1 MSIQSRTAQLLEF
14 PKVLAALASGAV
26 SEPGAAACLALGPLP
41 HADAVAA
48 ETRLAELAAAWL
60 RDTRFSLSPFPDL
73 EGLFDFTA
81 RDHRPLDQ
89 DALFALAQVLGQARL
104 AREGLTRLDG
114 GRQAELAEVLLAF
127 PWPERTASA
136 LNRCLDPEGRIRDE
150 SSPELYAVRGE
161 IRSIHQKCTKKV
173 KEVILGHD
181 LSHYLQDEFITL
193 SSDRY
198 VLPLKANFKGRLDGI
213 IHDYSQ
219 TGETCYFEPLFL
231 VELNNRLQELKNEEK
246 HEERKILEYLTGLC
260 NAERDAVRAAYDFLV
275 RLDVLQAKAALGAR
289 LHGCAVAV
297 EPGPVRLMQAR
308 HPLLALSAEG
318 AHPVDLKLDPE
329 HRALVV
335 SGGNAGGKTVCLK
348 TLGCI
353 ALMAYSALPAP
364 VAEGSRLPFFG
375 RLFVIMGD
383 EQSLED
389 QVSTFTAQIRY
400 VARVWDQVDDGAL
413 FLLDEFGAGTDPAQ
427 GAALAQAVLESLMER
442 GATVCA
448 ATHFPALK
456 AYALA
461 AERIRSAS
469 VLFDPSTRRP
479 LFDLAYDQAGASIAL
494 EVARDNGL
502 PREIL
507 ARAEQNLLLE
517 GSDTGSIMDRLNA
530 LAVQRRDEVAG
541 LEQERRK
548 LRQKRAGLEERFE
561 RERAALLDEIKDQAQ
576 AVVRQWQQDRIG
588 RKQAQTKL
596 SGLRER
602 LTGLGG
608 SGGTESAEDAPART
622 LTLADVAVGDRLR
635 YAPWGKV
642 GVAMERDEKR
652 GQVKFDL
659 DGVAMWVAVADLE
672 PVDGPAP
679 KARPASS
686 GLASPAGERG
696 FSLRLDLRG
705 RRADVALAE
714 LERFLDDAILKG
726 AGTLEIVHGRGTG
739 ALRREVHEY
748 LKRFP
753 AVERFAVANEDHGG
767 DGMTEVVL
775 K

>member
-1 MSIQSRTAQLLEF
+1 MAIA
-14 PKVLAALASGAV
+14 
-26 SEPGAAACLALGPLP
+26 PLP
-41 HADAVAA
+41 DPSAIAA
-48 ETRLAELAAAWL
+48 EARLTEQASAWL
-60 RDTRFSLSPFPDL
+60 RESRFALLPFPDL
-73 EGLFDFTA
+73 EGLFAFIV
-81 RDHRPLDQ
+81 RERRSLDQ
-89 DALFALAQVLGQARL
+89 DALFALAQVLGQARA
-104 AREGLTRLDG
+104 AREGLIRLRDG
-114 GRQAELAEVLLAF
+114 RFAELPEVLLDF
-127 PWPERTASA
+127 IWPERMTSA
-136 LNRCLDPEGRIRDE
+136 LNRCLDAEGGIRDE
-150 SSPELYAVRGE
+150 SSPELYAVREE
-161 IRSIHQKCTKKV
+161 IRGIHQKCTKKARDV
-173 KEVILGHD
+173 LGGHD
-181 LSHYLQDEFITL
+181 LSHFLQDDFITL

-198 VLPLKANFKGRLDGI
+198 VLPLKANLKGRLEGI

-246 HEERKILEYLTGLC
+246 LEERKILEYLTGIF
-260 NAERDAVRAAYDFLV
+260 AGERDAVRAAYDFLI
-275 RLDVLQAKAALGAR
+275 RLDVLQAKAVLGER
-289 LHGCAVAV
+289 LNGCSVAV
-297 EPGPVRLMQAR
+297 EPGPVRLMRAQ
-308 HPLLALSAEG
+308 HPLLALTSGG
-318 AHPVDLKLDPE
+318 AHPLDLTLDPE

-364 VAEGSRLPFFG
+364 VAEGSRMPFFE
-375 RLFVIMGD
+375 RVFVIMGD

-400 VARVWDQVDDGAL
+400 VARVWSQVDEHTL

-427 GAALAQAVLESLMER
+427 GAALAQAVLESLMDH

-461 AERIRSAS
+461 AEHVRSAS

-479 LFDLAYDQAGASIAL
+479 LFELAYDQAGASIAL
-494 EVARDNGL
+494 DVARGNGL

-507 ARAEQNLLLE
+507 ERAEQNLLLD

-530 LAVQRRDEVAG
+530 LAVARSDEVKA
-541 LEQERRK
+541 LEQERLK
-548 LRQKRAGLEERFE
+548 LRKKRATLEEHFE
-561 RERAALLDEIKDQAQ
+561 RERTALLAEIQDQAQ
-576 AVVRQWQQDRIG
+576 TVVRQWQQDRIG
-588 RKQAQTKL
+588 RKQAQAKL

-602 LTGLGG
+602 LDHLAPVR
-608 SGGTESAEDAPART
+608 SADAEARPQPRP
-622 LTLADVAVGDRLR
+622 LREIAVGDRLR
-635 YAPWGKV
+635 YVPWGKV
-642 GVAMERDEKR
+642 GVAVDRDLKR
-652 GQVKFDL
+652 GQVKFAL
-659 DGVAMWVAVADLE
+659 DGVAMWVARSDLE

-679 KARPASS
+679 RVRS
-686 GLASPAGERG
+686 GETLPVPSAGEQSG

-714 LERFLDDAILKG
+714 LERFLNDALLKG

-748 LKRFP
+748 LKHFP
-753 AVERFAVANEDHGG
+753 AVERFAVADEDHGG